1 MNFFKA
7 IKIIASTGLLVTS
20 FFMLLSFQSVSAAS
34 TIGACDLPGASR
46 SSTCPDQNNAPT
58 STNPIISILK
68 SAINVVSYM
77 AGVAAVI
84 AILISS
90 IKFMTANGDANN
102 ISSAKST
109 LVFAAVG
116 IIVVIIAQSIVAFAL
131 KKY

>member
-1 MNFFKA
+1 MNFFTS
-7 IKIIASTGLLVTS
+7 IKIIASFGLLVTS
-20 FFMLLSFQSVSAAS
+20 FFMLLSLQSVSAAS
-34 TIGACDLPGASR
+34 TNEACNIPGASR
-46 SSTCPDQNNAPT
+46 SSYCQDKNNTPT

-102 ISSAKST
+102 ISSAKRT

>member
-1 MNFFKA
+1 MNFFTS
-7 IKIIASTGLLVTS
+7 IKIIASTGLLVAS
-20 FFMLLSFQSVSAAS
+20 LFVLLSLQSVSAAS
-34 TIGACDLPGASR
+34 TNEACSIPGAS
-46 SSTCPDQNNAPT
+46 SSSYCQDKNNAPT

-102 ISSAKST
+102 ISSAKRT